1 MASILDTIKTYLT
14 PELLGE
20 AANIYGENETGISK
34 AISSLAPAI
43 LAGVLEKSGDSHSID
58 NIFNSIRNFDPTIL
72 GNLGSL
78 LGGGNLAHNDP
89 KDVSGQLLGTI
100 FGAKVPAIVNA
111 TASFSGVKQATAS
124 SLLGLAGPMV
134 MGILSQKI
142 KVDGL
147 NASGMVSY
155 LLSQKSNFM
164 SVLPSGI
171 AAMLGMVGSGN
182 SSNNEK
188 SIGGTGW
195 LWPLLILLGFGAAI
209 AFYLKNCK
217 AKPVVAELPKV
228 EVVAPAPVPT
238 PAPPVIEKFS
248 LKLPSGYEVIG
259 SLNGIEAQLL
269 KFIQD
274 PAAKAGKDNWFDF
287 DHLLFETASDQLN
300 MEISRVQ
307 LSNVYEILKAYPAVT
322 IKIGGYTDNVGDAAK
337 NKDLSA
343 RRAKTVKAAL
353 VKMGIE
359 GKRLEAEGYGQE
371 HPVAENTTEEGRAKN
386 RRVSVSVRSK

>member
-1 MASILDTIKTYLT
+1 MASILDTIKTYLS
-14 PELLGE
+14 PELLSE
-20 AANIYGENETGISK
+20 AANIYGENEAGISK
-34 AISSLAPAI
+34 AVSSLAPAI
-43 LAGVLEKSGDSHSID
+43 LAGVLEKSGDSHAID
-58 NIFNSIRNFDPTIL
+58 NVFKALRNFDPAIL

-89 KDVSGQLLGTI
+89 KDASGQLLSTI

-111 TASFSGVKQATAS
+111 TASFSGVKQSTAS

-142 KVDGL
+142 NTEGL

-171 AAMLGMVGSGN
+171 SAMLGMTNSGN
-182 SSNNEK
+182 GAKNEQ
-188 SIGGTGW
+188 STGGMGW
-195 LWPLLILLGFGAAI
+195 FWPLLLLLGLGAAI

-217 AKPVVAELPKV
+217 AEPVVAALPKI
-228 EVVAPAPVPT
+228 EVVAPAPA
-238 PAPPVIEKFS
+238 PAPPVIEKFT
-248 LKLPSGYEVIG
+248 LKLSTGYEVIG

-274 PAAKAGKDNWFDF
+274 PQTKAGKDNWFDF

-300 MEISRVQ
+300 MEKSRVQ
-307 LSNVYEILKAYPAVT
+307 LYNVYEILKAYPAVS

-343 RRAKTVKAAL
+343 RRAKTVQAEL
-353 VKMGIE
+353 VKMGIVV
-359 GKRLEAEGYGQE
+359 KRLEAEGYGQE
-371 HPVAENTTEEGRAKN
+371 HPVEDNTTEEGRTKN